1 MTNLHPETSED
12 HIYDVFEE
20 YCRVVNLHLNLDKH
34 TGYVKGYALIE
45 FRNFQDVKEIMELH
59 KQQKFEI
66 LGRTIE
72 LDYAFVE
79 RPDWSDMARLKSKR
93 VNSRN
98 ARDRLEGVDTRDNS
112 PTRS

>member
-20 YCRVVNLHLNLDKH
+20 YCRVVNLHLNLDKR
-34 TGYVKGYALIE
+34 TGYVKGYAFIE
-45 FRNFQDVKEIMELH
+45 FRKLEDVKEIMELH
-59 KQQKFEI
+59 KHQKFQI

-79 RPDWSDMARLKSKR
+79 RPDWSDMARLKSRSVSHKNVR
-93 VNSRN
+93 E
-98 ARDRLEGVDTRDNS
+98 RLEGLDTRDFS
-112 PTRS
+112 PTRG